1 MLFSQKKKSQEEELL
16 KIGVF
21 CYPSSKGLILISLFN
36 LQINVGLVEINNEHN
51 ELKIKRASSLPISV
65 RKSATDLTVKR
76 VAIEKHLAHN
86 KSLRVE
92 TNELNTEW
100 ILLYPDLDVVL
111 YIPGTRECFSV
122 EKYKESIG
130 KPYNRVNLY
139 LCRKADYEGNQ
150 RVLKFEFIKILFLN
164 LSPF

>member
-1 MLFSQKKKSQEEELL
+1 M

-21 CYPSSKGLILISLFN
+21 CYPSSKGFILISLFN